1 MTVQIL
7 VRTSQRMDILYPKC
21 YYFGRGTTPARGVFL
36 FMQNSADILTQL
48 RGFQAGRKKPQ
59 DILAEEETKLGLPSA
74 QQRLV
79 GLRSAIGNTENLL
92 RNVDPSVT
100 GRTSGTFTTE
110 AQRQRLVA
118 KEREPISEQL
128 REESRALEGET
139 ANTSDL
145 SGRALKAA
153 QLGISDLDSQEN
165 SLRALYGSLYQREQD
180 EAARV
185 EREKAARAAQASQN
199 AYMEYLNNLGNNQ
212 SGVGGNRPPLNELF
226 GGEGISGIFKGLGE
240 QATKLIPDA
249 QPSGKEGSVA
259 NSPLPLPPG
268 LQSYLQSLQ
277 PPTPLY
283 SGFGSN
289 IRGIFKSARGINT

>member
-1 MTVQIL
+1 
-7 VRTSQRMDILYPKC
+7 
-21 YYFGRGTTPARGVFL
+21 
-36 FMQNSADILTQL
+36 MQNSADILTQL

-118 KEREPISEQL
+118 KEREPISEQF

-165 SLRALYGSLYQREQD
+165 SLRALYGSLYQREQ
-180 EAARV
+180 EETARI
-185 EREKAARAAQASQN
+185 ERDKAARAAQASQN
-199 AYMEYLNNLGNNQ
+199 AYLEYLKNQGNNQ
-212 SGVGGNRPPLNELF
+212 NVGGGGRPPLSDLF
-226 GGEGISGIFKGLGE
+226 GNEGLTGLPGSIFDL
-240 QATKLIPDA
+240 ARSSFPTA
-249 QPSGKEGSVA
+249 QPKPKGFD
-259 NSPLPLPPG
+259 
-268 LQSYLQSLQ
+268 SLINDI
-277 PPTPLY
+277 
-283 SGFGSN
+283 FGA
-289 IRGIFKSARGINT
+289 ARRVQA